1 MGSNAQ
7 QFCLKWNNHQ
17 ANMLSVFDRLLSNKS
32 LVDVTIGCEGRQVK
46 AHKVVLSACSPFFE
60 NLFTENPCKHPIV
73 ILKDI
78 RYADLKALVEFMYK
92 GEVNVVQE
100 QLPTLLKTAEAL
112 KIKGLAEVTGEG
124 KSEDKPHASV
134 TPRPE
139 SPGSR
144 RKRQRVRR
152 KSTDSAGGH
161 SDSEESVP
169 KASRTE
175 HDDSSMDGA
184 TSLDDGSQASL
195 QHSQTPSQAS
205 GQARGE
211 KETSNVQSN
220 AATVNNSSSSA
231 PANNGNS
238 TTNGPNSSSKDADFE
253 PTRLLEASMT
263 TDHGTDNSTDM
274 NNSTGPDNP
283 LIPDGLDIKPI
294 ITLEEGATPTG
305 AIVPASAATS
315 LPTGTD
321 AISSLFPQGTGA
333 TALPGTSYQASP
345 QSHVS
350 LGAAAEAAAAAAA
363 VVAKWG
369 ASAAGACSWTAE
381 LGYYTMDE
389 ANCLRRLTPGPDQ
402 LFGCALCGYRTA
414 GTYSLRR
421 HFRVHTGE
429 KPYECDV
436 CGKRFSQRYSVAI
449 HKRTHSRERPY
460 ACTRCG
466 YRAADRATLKRHLQ
480 TSH

>member
-1 MGSNAQ
+1 MGTNAQ

-112 KIKGLAEVTGEG
+112 KIKGLAEVTGDG
-124 KSEDKPHASV
+124 KSDDKPNASV

-139 SPGSR
+139 SPGTAR

-152 KSTDSAGGH
+152 KSTDSVAH

-195 QHSQTPSQAS
+195 QPQSQTQ
-205 GQARGE
+205 QQ
-211 KETSNVQSN
+211 KEPSNVQNN
-220 AATVNNSSSSA
+220 AVTVNNSSSSA
-231 PANNGNS
+231 PPNNANS
-238 TTNGPNSSSKDADFE
+238 TSNGPNSSAKDSDFE

-263 TDHGTDNSTDM
+263 TDHGADNSTDL
-274 NNSTGPDNP
+274 NSTGPDT

-305 AIVPASAATS
+305 AIVPASAAPS

-345 QSHVS
+345 QSH
-350 LGAAAEAAAAAAA
+350 
-363 VVAKWG
+363 
-369 ASAAGACSWTAE
+369 
-381 LGYYTMDE
+381 
-389 ANCLRRLTPGPDQ
+389 
-402 LFGCALCGYRTA
+402 
-414 GTYSLRR
+414 GT
-421 HFRVHTGE
+421 
-429 KPYECDV
+429 
-436 CGKRFSQRYSVAI
+436 
-449 HKRTHSRERPY
+449 
-460 ACTRCG
+460 
-466 YRAADRATLKRHLQ
+466 YRAASPAPLGSKESPLGPSVGHSFRVRLTASPVKRGCSKLHFGN
-480 TSH
+480 SFAPEFS

>member
-1 MGSNAQ
+1 MGSNTQ

-32 LVDVTIGCEGRQVK
+32 LVDVTIGCEGKQVK

-60 NLFTENPCKHPIV
+60 NLFTDNPCKHPIV

-112 KIKGLAEVTGEG
+112 KIKGLAEVTGDG
-124 KSEDKPHASV
+124 KGDDKPNAQV
-134 TPRPE
+134 TPRPD
-139 SPGSR
+139 SPSR

-152 KSTDSAGGH
+152 KSTDSAAH

-195 QHSQTPSQAS
+195 QQ
-205 GQARGE
+205 
-211 KETSNVQSN
+211 KETSNVQN
-220 AATVNNSSSSA
+220 NTTVNNSSSSA
-231 PANNGNS
+231 PSATA
-238 TTNGPNSSSKDADFE
+238 TTNGPNSNKDTDFE

-263 TDHGTDNSTDM
+263 TDHGADNSQNDL
-274 NNSTGPDNP
+274 NSTGPENT

-294 ITLEEGATPTG
+294 ITLEEGATPAG
-305 AIVPASAATS
+305 AIVPASGAPS

-321 AISSLFPQGTGA
+321 AISSLFPAGTGA

-345 QSHVS
+345 QSH
-350 LGAAAEAAAAAAA
+350 
-363 VVAKWG
+363 
-369 ASAAGACSWTAE
+369 
-381 LGYYTMDE
+381 
-389 ANCLRRLTPGPDQ
+389 
-402 LFGCALCGYRTA
+402 
-414 GTYSLRR
+414 GTYSAASAPRAR
-421 HFRVHTGE
+421 SRVRFDHRSKICRGTPLEAEAPESAGSSFHASY
-429 KPYECDV
+429 PPVLLSV
-436 CGKRFSQRYSVAI
+436 CGNS
-449 HKRTHSRERPY
+449 HSHYPNSLPDPVPVR
-460 ACTRCG
+460 
-466 YRAADRATLKRHLQ
+466 
-480 TSH
+480 

>member
-1 MGSNAQ
+1 VSTCRCRPPHKSVEMGTNAQ

-152 KSTDSAGGH
+152 KSTDSVGGH

-205 GQARGE
+205 GQARE
-211 KETSNVQSN
+211 KEPSNVQNN
-220 AATVNNSSSSA
+220 AVTVNNSSSSA
-231 PANNGNS
+231 PANNANS

-263 TDHGTDNSTDM
+263 TDHGTDNSTDL

-294 ITLEEGATPTG
+294 ITLEEGATPAG
-305 AIVPASAATS
+305 AIVPASAAPS

-345 QSHVS
+345 QSH
-350 LGAAAEAAAAAAA
+350 
-363 VVAKWG
+363 
-369 ASAAGACSWTAE
+369 
-381 LGYYTMDE
+381 
-389 ANCLRRLTPGPDQ
+389 
-402 LFGCALCGYRTA
+402 
-414 GTYSLRR
+414 GT
-421 HFRVHTGE
+421 
-429 KPYECDV
+429 
-436 CGKRFSQRYSVAI
+436 
-449 HKRTHSRERPY
+449 
-460 ACTRCG
+460 
-466 YRAADRATLKRHLQ
+466 YRAATPARPVSSCLPLRAAPLRAVIASAIFQNRVKRRLEYILSDAGCPVSTRVALELAISQ
-480 TSH
+480 RRAQCQLESAKTKLEALLRKRSH

>member
-1 MGSNAQ
+1 
-7 QFCLKWNNHQ
+7 
-17 ANMLSVFDRLLSNKS
+17 MLTVFDRLLSSRS

-124 KSEDKPHASV
+124 GKSDDNKPNATV
-134 TPRPE
+134 TQRPD
-139 SPGSR
+139 SPGTSSR

-152 KSTDSAGGH
+152 KSTDSVVAH

-195 QHSQTPSQAS
+195 Q
-205 GQARGE
+205 
-211 KETSNVQSN
+211 QSN
-220 AATVNNSSSSA
+220 QLQSKEASTVQNNAVTVNNSSLSSVVA
-231 PANNGNS
+231 AGNNATTAN
-238 TTNGPNSSSKDADFE
+238 TTTTTSNGPNSSAKDTDFE

-263 TDHGTDNSTDM
+263 TDHGADNNSTDL
-274 NNSTGPDNP
+274 NSTGPENT

-294 ITLEEGATPTG
+294 ITLEEGGATPTG
-305 AIVPASAATS
+305 AIVPASGASS
-315 LPTGTD
+315 LSTGTD

-345 QSHVS
+345 QSH
-350 LGAAAEAAAAAAA
+350 
-363 VVAKWG
+363 
-369 ASAAGACSWTAE
+369 
-381 LGYYTMDE
+381 
-389 ANCLRRLTPGPDQ
+389 
-402 LFGCALCGYRTA
+402 
-414 GTYSLRR
+414 GT
-421 HFRVHTGE
+421 
-429 KPYECDV
+429 
-436 CGKRFSQRYSVAI
+436 
-449 HKRTHSRERPY
+449 
-460 ACTRCG
+460 
-466 YRAADRATLKRHLQ
+466 YRAASMREPEIRSFVSFPCQLLAL
-480 TSH
+480 

>member
-1 MGSNAQ
+1 
-7 QFCLKWNNHQ
+7 
-17 ANMLSVFDRLLSNKS
+17 MLSVFDRLLSNKS

-124 KSEDKPHASV
+124 GNKAAEDKPHASV

-139 SPGSR
+139 SPGAAR

-152 KSTDSAGGH
+152 KSTDSVAGGGGH

-184 TSLDDGSQASL
+184 TSLDDGSQASV
-195 QHSQTPSQAS
+195 QHQHTPSG
-205 GQARGE
+205 GQ
-211 KETSNVQSN
+211 KEATASNVQS
-220 AATVNNSSSSA
+220 ATVNNSSSSSQ
-231 PANNGNS
+231 ANQAATNATSNANS
-238 TTNGPNSSSKDADFE
+238 TTNGPNSSSKDVDFE

-263 TDHGTDNSTDM
+263 TDHGADNSTDM
-274 NNSTGPDNP
+274 NNSTGPDNA

-294 ITLEEGATPTG
+294 ITLEEGATPAG
-305 AIVPASAATS
+305 SIVPASAAPS

-321 AISSLFPQGTGA
+321 AISSLFPAGTGG

-345 QSHVS
+345 QSH
-350 LGAAAEAAAAAAA
+350 
-363 VVAKWG
+363 
-369 ASAAGACSWTAE
+369 
-381 LGYYTMDE
+381 
-389 ANCLRRLTPGPDQ
+389 
-402 LFGCALCGYRTA
+402 
-414 GTYSLRR
+414 GTYLPFAQNGPLS
-421 HFRVHTGE
+421 
-429 KPYECDV
+429 
-436 CGKRFSQRYSVAI
+436 RFSFDSRIKLPLWSRTKSVDLALGI
-449 HKRTHSRERPY
+449 
-460 ACTRCG
+460 G
-466 YRAADRATLKRHLQ
+466 
-480 TSH
+480 

>member
-1 MGSNAQ
+1 MGTNAQ

-17 ANMLSVFDRLLSNKS
+17 ANMLTVFDRLLSSRS

-124 KSEDKPHASV
+124 GKSDDSKPNATV
-134 TPRPE
+134 TQRPD
-139 SPGSR
+139 SPGTSSR

-152 KSTDSAGGH
+152 KSTDSVVAH

-195 QHSQTPSQAS
+195 QQQSNQQQSKEAS
-205 GQARGE
+205 I
-211 KETSNVQSN
+211 NVQNN
-220 AATVNNSSSSA
+220 AVTVNNSSLSSVVA
-231 PANNGNS
+231 AGGNNS
-238 TTNGPNSSSKDADFE
+238 TTANTTTTTSNGPNSSAKDTDFE

-263 TDHGTDNSTDM
+263 TADHGADNNSTDL
-274 NNSTGPDNP
+274 NSTGPENT

-294 ITLEEGATPTG
+294 ITLEEGATPAG
-305 AIVPASAATS
+305 AIVPASGGSS
-315 LPTGTD
+315 LSTGTTD

-345 QSHVS
+345 QSH
-350 LGAAAEAAAAAAA
+350 
-363 VVAKWG
+363 
-369 ASAAGACSWTAE
+369 
-381 LGYYTMDE
+381 
-389 ANCLRRLTPGPDQ
+389 
-402 LFGCALCGYRTA
+402 
-414 GTYSLRR
+414 GT
-421 HFRVHTGE
+421 
-429 KPYECDV
+429 
-436 CGKRFSQRYSVAI
+436 
-449 HKRTHSRERPY
+449 
-460 ACTRCG
+460 
-466 YRAADRATLKRHLQ
+466 YRAAILREPEIRVVLSVAA
-480 TSH
+480 

>member
-1 MGSNAQ
+1 MGTNAQ

-17 ANMLSVFDRLLSNKS
+17 ANMLSVFDRLLSNRS
-32 LVDVTIGCEGRQVK
+32 LVDVTIGCEGKQVK

-112 KIKGLAEVTGEG
+112 KIKGLAEVTGDG
-124 KSEDKPHASV
+124 KAEDKPNACV
-134 TPRPE
+134 TPRPD
-139 SPGSR
+139 SPSR

-152 KSTDSAGGH
+152 KSTDSAAH

-175 HDDSSMDGA
+175 RDVHDDSSMDGA

-195 QHSQTPSQAS
+195 QH
-205 GQARGE
+205 
-211 KETSNVQSN
+211 KETSNVQINS
-220 AATVNNSSSSA
+220 ASASVNNSSPASSTNA
-231 PANNGNS
+231 TSAANNANQ
-238 TTNGPNSSSKDADFE
+238 NGPSNSNKEQDFE

-263 TDHGTDNSTDM
+263 TDHGADNSQHEL
-274 NNSTGPDNP
+274 NSTGPDNP

-294 ITLEEGATPTG
+294 ITLEEGATPAG
-305 AIVPASAATS
+305 AIVPASGAPS

-321 AISSLFPQGTGA
+321 AISSLFPSGTGA

-345 QSHVS
+345 QSHGTY
-350 LGAAAEAAAAAAA
+350 GAASR
-363 VVAKWG
+363 V
-369 ASAAGACSWTAE
+369 
-381 LGYYTMDE
+381 
-389 ANCLRRLTPGPDQ
+389 RLAP
-402 LFGCALCGYRTA
+402 
-414 GTYSLRR
+414 
-421 HFRVHTGE
+421 
-429 KPYECDV
+429 
-436 CGKRFSQRYSVAI
+436 
-449 HKRTHSRERPY
+449 SR
-460 ACTRCG
+460 
-466 YRAADRATLKRHLQ
+466 
-480 TSH
+480 

>member
-1 MGSNAQ
+1 
-7 QFCLKWNNHQ
+7 
-17 ANMLSVFDRLLSNKS
+17 MLTVFDRLLSNKS

-112 KIKGLAEVTGEG
+112 KIKGLAEVTGDG
-124 KSEDKPHASV
+124 KADEKPNASV

-139 SPGSR
+139 SPGSAR

-152 KSTDSAGGH
+152 KSTDSAAH

-195 QHSQTPSQAS
+195 QPQSQQ
-205 GQARGE
+205 QQ
-211 KETSNVQSN
+211 KEPSNVQNN
-220 AATVNNSSSSA
+220 AVTVNNSSLSSA
-231 PANNGNS
+231 APNPATNNS
-238 TTNGPNSSSKDADFE
+238 TSNGPNSSAKDTDFE

-263 TDHGTDNSTDM
+263 TDHGADNSTDL
-274 NNSTGPDNP
+274 NSTGPDS

-305 AIVPASAATS
+305 AIVPAQPPS
-315 LPTGTD
+315 LSTGTD
-321 AISSLFPQGTGA
+321 LSSLFPHGTGT
-333 TALPGTSYQASP
+333 TAVPGTSYQNSP
-345 QSHVS
+345 QSH
-350 LGAAAEAAAAAAA
+350 
-363 VVAKWG
+363 
-369 ASAAGACSWTAE
+369 
-381 LGYYTMDE
+381 
-389 ANCLRRLTPGPDQ
+389 
-402 LFGCALCGYRTA
+402 
-414 GTYSLRR
+414 GT
-421 HFRVHTGE
+421 
-429 KPYECDV
+429 
-436 CGKRFSQRYSVAI
+436 
-449 HKRTHSRERPY
+449 
-460 ACTRCG
+460 
-466 YRAADRATLKRHLQ
+466 YRAASIVCAV
-480 TSH
+480 

>member
-1 MGSNAQ
+1 MGTNAQ

-112 KIKGLAEVTGEG
+112 KIKGLAEVTGDG
-124 KSEDKPHASV
+124 KADDKPNASV

-139 SPGSR
+139 SPSAAR

-152 KSTDSAGGH
+152 KSTDSVAH

-184 TSLDDGSQASL
+184 TSMDDGSQASL
-195 QHSQTPSQAS
+195 QHTQQ
-205 GQARGE
+205 
-211 KETSNVQSN
+211 KEASNVQN
-220 AATVNNSSSSA
+220 NVTVNNSSSPA
-231 PANNGNS
+231 PANNAN
-238 TTNGPNSSSKDADFE
+238 TTSNGPNSSAKDSDFE

-263 TDHGTDNSTDM
+263 TDQGADNSTDL
-274 NNSTGPDNP
+274 NSTGPENT

-305 AIVPASAATS
+305 AIVPATAASS
-315 LPTGTD
+315 LPGTD
-321 AISSLFPQGTGA
+321 AISSLFPGTGL
-333 TALPGTSYQASP
+333 TALPGTSHQASP
-345 QSHVS
+345 QSH
-350 LGAAAEAAAAAAA
+350 
-363 VVAKWG
+363 
-369 ASAAGACSWTAE
+369 
-381 LGYYTMDE
+381 
-389 ANCLRRLTPGPDQ
+389 
-402 LFGCALCGYRTA
+402 
-414 GTYSLRR
+414 GT
-421 HFRVHTGE
+421 
-429 KPYECDV
+429 
-436 CGKRFSQRYSVAI
+436 
-449 HKRTHSRERPY
+449 
-460 ACTRCG
+460 
-466 YRAADRATLKRHLQ
+466 YRAASLAQSGGRVSLALVGL
-480 TSH
+480 

>member
-1 MGSNAQ
+1 MGSNTQ

-32 LVDVTIGCEGRQVK
+32 LVDVTIGCEGKQVK

-60 NLFTENPCKHPIV
+60 NLFTDNPCKHPIV

-112 KIKGLAEVTGEG
+112 KIKGLAEVTGDG
-124 KSEDKPHASV
+124 KGDDKPSAQV
-134 TPRPE
+134 TPRPD
-139 SPGSR
+139 SPSR

-152 KSTDSAGGH
+152 KSTDSAAH

-195 QHSQTPSQAS
+195 QQ
-205 GQARGE
+205 
-211 KETSNVQSN
+211 KETSNVQN
-220 AATVNNSSSSA
+220 NATVNNSSSSA
-231 PANNGNS
+231 PSATA
-238 TTNGPNSSSKDADFE
+238 TTNGPNSKDTDFE

-263 TDHGTDNSTDM
+263 TDHGADNSQHDM
-274 NNSTGPDNP
+274 NSTGPDNP

-294 ITLEEGATPTG
+294 ITLEEGATPAG
-305 AIVPASAATS
+305 AIVPASGAPS

-321 AISSLFPQGTGA
+321 AISSLFPAGTGA

-345 QSHVS
+345 QSHAQRNRWSSMASFFDFVS
-350 LGAAAEAAAAAAA
+350 PLERSR
-363 VVAKWG
+363 KRFQ
-369 ASAAGACSWTAE
+369 CS
-381 LGYYTMDE
+381 
-389 ANCLRRLTPGPDQ
+389 
-402 LFGCALCGYRTA
+402 LCGKWLSTKKVLD
-414 GTYSLRR
+414 SHLRAK
-421 HFRVHTGE
+421 HTGE
-429 KPYECDV
+429 RPFGC
-436 CGKRFSQRYSVAI
+436 RYCEKSFASVGAL
-449 HKRTHSRERPY
+449 KLHSER
-460 ACTRCG
+460 
-466 YRAADRATLKRHLQ
+466 
-480 TSH
+480 SHQIKL

>member
-1 MGSNAQ
+1 
-7 QFCLKWNNHQ
+7 
-17 ANMLSVFDRLLSNKS
+17 MLSVFDRLLSNKS

-112 KIKGLAEVTGEG
+112 KIKGLAEVTGDG
-124 KSEDKPHASV
+124 KADDKPNASV
-134 TPRPE
+134 TPRPD
-139 SPGSR
+139 SPGAAR

-152 KSTDSAGGH
+152 KSTDSVAH

-195 QHSQTPSQAS
+195 QPQHTPL
-205 GQARGE
+205 
-211 KETSNVQSN
+211 KEPSNVQNN
-220 AATVNNSSSSA
+220 AVTVNNSSSA
-231 PANNGNS
+231 APPANNS
-238 TTNGPNSSSKDADFE
+238 TTNGPNSSAKDSDFE

-263 TDHGTDNSTDM
+263 TDHGADNSTDL
-274 NNSTGPDNP
+274 NSTGPDNT

-294 ITLEEGATPTG
+294 ITLEEGATPAG
-305 AIVPASAATS
+305 AIVPASAAPS

-321 AISSLFPQGTGA
+321 AISSLFPQPGTGA

-345 QSHVS
+345 QSH
-350 LGAAAEAAAAAAA
+350 
-363 VVAKWG
+363 
-369 ASAAGACSWTAE
+369 
-381 LGYYTMDE
+381 
-389 ANCLRRLTPGPDQ
+389 
-402 LFGCALCGYRTA
+402 
-414 GTYSLRR
+414 GT
-421 HFRVHTGE
+421 
-429 KPYECDV
+429 
-436 CGKRFSQRYSVAI
+436 
-449 HKRTHSRERPY
+449 
-460 ACTRCG
+460 
-466 YRAADRATLKRHLQ
+466 YRAASRAPPEIRCHSFSLVLN
-480 TSH
+480 SPFVG